1 MAATAGTPRAR
12 ALSAALR
19 EARISSG
26 IGVRALARQ
35 LELSHVQISNWE
47 TGSRVPNVETVAM
60 ILAAIRVSPAER
72 ERILDIARNVREPN
86 WLTVGM
92 NGIPQQLAGVVECE
106 RAAKSIV
113 EWTPMA
119 IPGLLQTTEY
129 TRAIK
134 ETGGLPQT
142 DIELRVMLSASR
154 REVVTRQDPVHF
166 HALIGEAGLHEPIG
180 SAGVMARQLGHLV
193 EIGARPNVSVRI
205 VPLGVGWHPGWAGP
219 FILYEFPDTSPVVYF
234 EHHSSGAFIPA
245 EHDVVEYRK
254 AVEWLRRIAMDEAES
269 AEHLTRLSG
278 EMKEST

>member
-47 TGSRVPNVETVAM
+47 TGSRVPDVETVAM

-166 HALIGEAGLHEPIG
+166 HALISAAALHEPIG
-180 SAGVMARQLGHLV
+180 RDGVMLEQLKHLV
-193 EIGARPNVSVRI
+193 AMAGRPNIAIQI
-205 VPLGVGWHPGWAGP
+205 VPLRIGWHPGWAGP
-219 FILYEFPDTSPVVYF
+219 FVLYEFPDTSPVVHF

-245 EHDVVEYRK
+245 EHDVVEYQK
-254 AVEWLRRIAMDEAES
+254 AVEYLCGVAMDEVES
-269 AEHLTRLSG
+269 VDHIG
-278 EMKEST
+278 EVIDHMEGAP